1 MTGYQRIMNAIN
13 GLPVDQTPVWPFVMM
28 FSARYTNTPYG
39 AFSSDYRQMAASLI
53 RTAEDFQLDAITVD
67 SDAYREA
74 SACGAVLE
82 FPEDGLP
89 IVKKHA
95 IEDKSAFRFPYI
107 RIEDSERLVDK
118 IEGVRA
124 VKSHFGN
131 EKAVCGWI
139 EAPLQC
145 AGTLYGMENYL
156 SDIFEEPEF
165 ITELLEYVTEMD
177 IRFARLQ
184 IEAGA
189 DILGIGDAMATLVS
203 PAIYEEYFLPYAK
216 RLVQEIKR
224 HHDVKLKYHI
234 CGKSSHLLQ
243 FAEEIG
249 FDIVNIDHPVDYPSA
264 VELVN
269 RNICLKGNINPVTLL
284 QADPQTI
291 QGEAENLLSVGYE
304 RFILSPGCEVGRD
317 TPYENLHAFVNSVKQ
332 RS

>member
-1 MTGYQRIMNAIN
+1 MTGYQRIMNAIE

-39 AFSSDYRQMAASLI
+39 SFSSDYRQMATSLI

-74 SACGAVLE
+74 SACGAILE

-89 IVKKHA
+89 VVKKYA
-95 IEDKSAFRFPYI
+95 IEDRTAFRFPYI

-124 VKSHFGN
+124 VKSYFRN

-156 SDIFEEPEF
+156 SDIVEEPEF
-165 ITELLEYVTEMD
+165 IKELLEYVTEMD

-184 IEAGA
+184 VEAGA
-189 DILGIGDAMATLVS
+189 DIIGIGDAMASLVS
-203 PAIYEEYFLPYAK
+203 PAVYEEYFLPYT
-216 RLVQEIKR
+216 RHLVQEIKR
-224 HHDVKLKYHI
+224 THDVKLKYHI
-234 CGKSSHLLQ
+234 CGKSSHLLR

-249 FDIVNIDHPVDYPSA
+249 FDIVNIDHPVDYPAA
-264 VELVN
+264 VDLVH
-269 RNICLKGNINPVTLL
+269 RNICLKGNLNPVTLL
-284 QADPQTI
+284 R
-291 QGEAENLLSVGYE
+291 AEPHVISAEVEKLLAVDYE

-317 TPYENLHAFVNSVKQ
+317 TPYVNMHAFVNSVKQ

>member
-1 MTGYQRIMNAIN
+1 MTGYQRIMNAIQ

-28 FSARYTNTPYG
+28 FSAKYTHTPYG
-39 AFSSDYRQMAASLI
+39 KFCSDYREMAASLI

-82 FPEDGLP
+82 YPEDGLP
-89 IVKKHA
+89 IVQKYA
-95 IEDKSAFRFPYI
+95 IKDKSAFRFPYI
-107 RIEDSERLVDK
+107 RIEDSPRLVDK

-124 VKSHFGN
+124 VKSYFGD

-156 SDIFEEPEF
+156 ADIYEEPEF
-165 ITELLEYVTEMD
+165 IKDLLEYVTEMD
-177 IRFARLQ
+177 IRFARHQ

-189 DILGIGDAMATLVS
+189 DIIGIGDAMATLVS
-203 PAIYEEYFLPYAK
+203 PAIYEEYFLPYTR
-216 RLVQEIKR
+216 RLVAEIKK
-224 HHDVKLKYHI
+224 HHNVRLKYHI
-234 CGKSSHLLQ
+234 CGKSSHLLN
-243 FAEEIG
+243 FTEEIG
-249 FDIVNIDHPVDYPSA
+249 FDIVNIDHPVDYPAA
-264 VELVN
+264 VDAVH
-269 RNICLKGNINPVTLL
+269 RNICLKGNVNPVTLL
-284 QADPQTI
+284 KGTPESI
-291 QGEAENLLSVGYE
+291 SGEVRKLLEVGYE

-317 TPYENLHAFVNSVKQ
+317 TPFENLHAFVDSAKQ